1 MSRAKELRKRLGDKY
16 SFKRM
21 VSGQELFR
29 LQKRPPEDFTD
40 KLLAVLVVGCVKME
54 AVAYRDGMKVEVG
67 YDIFVKDAPDAR
79 EWICYDIVNKAVKLK
94 ESDMLFEL
102 DKIVENNGLSYTECC
117 FEKVEGIEIEVGKKP
132 IGHPP

>member
-1 MSRAKELRKRLGDKY
+1 MNRAKELRKRLGDKY

-40 KLLAVLVVGCVKME
+40 KLLAVLVVGCLKME
-54 AVAYRDGMKVEVG
+54 AVAYRDGTTVEVG

-117 FEKVEGIEIEVGKKP
+117 FDKVEGIEIEVGKKP

>member
-1 MSRAKELRKRLGDKY
+1 MNRAKELRKRLGDKY

-117 FEKVEGIEIEVGKKP
+117 FEKVDGIEIEVGKKP
-132 IGHPP
+132 IERPP

>member
-1 MSRAKELRKRLGDKY
+1 MNRAKELRKGLGDKY

>member
-1 MSRAKELRKRLGDKY
+1 MNRAKELRKRLGDKY

-54 AVAYRDGMKVEVG
+54 AVAYRDGTTVEVG

>member
-1 MSRAKELRKRLGDKY
+1 MSRAKELRKRLGERY

-54 AVAYRDGMKVEVG
+54 AIAFMDGNKVEVG
-67 YDIFVKDAPDAR
+67 YDIFVKDSPDAR
-79 EWICYDIVNKAVKLK
+79 EWICYDVVNKAVKLK

-102 DKIVENNGLSYTECC
+102 DKIVESNGLSYTECC
-117 FEKVEGIEIEVGKKP
+117 FEKVDGIEIEVSKKP
-132 IGHPP
+132 IERPP

>member
-1 MSRAKELRKRLGDKY
+1 MNRAKELRKRLGDKY

>member
-40 KLLAVLVVGCVKME
+40 KLLAVLVAGCVKME
-54 AVAYRDGMKVEVG
+54 AVAYRDGTKVEVG

>member
-1 MSRAKELRKRLGDKY
+1 MNRAKELRKRLGDKY

-54 AVAYRDGMKVEVG
+54 SVAYRDGIKVEVG

-117 FEKVEGIEIEVGKKP
+117 FEKVEGIEIDVGKKP